1 MWLGRPFFIASKAP
15 LYSQPR
21 LNKMNKILIVIGVL
35 FITTVL
41 PINTVEAA
49 TYMGAL
55 KRSANHVV
63 SFVKNTDNTQAAEAE
78 PVKTLEVK
86 KDKKVAA
93 KKTLVVMATAYSST
107 PDQTDDTPCITA
119 TGYDICNKTKNV
131 IAVSRDLVRS
141 LGYGTQVRFPEV
153 FGDQVFHIEDT
164 MNARFV
170 QRIDF
175 HFDSREE
182 AKQFGFKKALLMEVI

>member
-119 TGYDICNKTKNV
+119 TGYDICNQTKNV
-131 IAVSRDLVRS
+131 IAVSRDLAS
-141 LGYGTQVRFPEV
+141 F
-153 FGDQVFHIEDT
+153 
-164 MNARFV
+164 
-170 QRIDF
+170 
-175 HFDSREE
+175 
-182 AKQFGFKKALLMEVI
+182 